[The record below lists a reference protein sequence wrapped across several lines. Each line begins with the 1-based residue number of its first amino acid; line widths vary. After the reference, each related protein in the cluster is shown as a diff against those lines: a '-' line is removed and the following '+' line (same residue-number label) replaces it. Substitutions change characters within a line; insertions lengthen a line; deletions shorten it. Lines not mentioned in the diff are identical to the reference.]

1 MPKKLIFCKKN
12 KNQGEIM
19 EKRRIFKK
27 ISLCMLSVFIGL
39 LTIMGTAC
47 APVSGNTPP
56 ILPEESPPVQEQPS
70 PFGLQPDTDPVVYTT
85 QSGLDIKFG
94 GATLENGMEY
104 GTLTGSVALSGYLYL
119 TMGGTNWVIIGRNPN
134 TGIYGVGAGGVE
146 TTQLTLASWLSETA
160 SLNKDFQA
168 WVDTYYETRTD
179 AGSAIFGDNIS
190 ADPVIGEIQIATRI
204 DLSSKEV
211 PNAEI
216 PAGCVLCL
224 SEKNLLTCE
233 YWISEFDY
241 TSSELRDNTESYY
254 NGYLKGEYDDVI
266 QTMSLIQY
274 VVYEDFG
281 GGGIPAPGMP
291 TEDIRTTMTAK
302 LFPLA
307 YGHSDENF
315 AYGTYLKTETSR
327 ISYSSGT
334 TTPEDYWLRSTYAYG
349 DFLYCFCM
357 SSTSGAPYDD
367 SRAASHGLRPAFVLS
382 LQ

>member
-1 MPKKLIFCKKN
+1 
-12 KNQGEIM
+12 M

-56 ILPEESPPVQEQPS
+56 ILPEESPTVQEQPS
-70 PFGLQPDTDPVVYTT
+70 PFGLEPDTDPVVYTT

-224 SEKNLLTCE
+224 SEKNLLVCQNWSTVNMNYE
-233 YWISEFDY
+233 G
-241 TSSELRDNTESYY
+241 SELQDNVESYY
-254 NGYLKGEYDDVI
+254 NGYLKGEYDGII
-266 QTMSLIQY
+266 QSITTIQY
-274 VVYEDFG
+274 TIVPDRDS
-281 GGGIPAPGMP
+281 GGILAPGVP
-291 TEDIRTTMTAK
+291 TESVRMTTNTK

-307 YGHSDENF
+307 YGYEDENF
-315 AYGTYLKTETSR
+315 VYTTYLTSEASR
-327 ISYSSGT
+327 ISYASGT
-334 TTPEDYWLRSTYAYG
+334 TTPENYWIRSVYMEYGEFLRIYYI
-349 DFLYCFCM
+349 D
-357 SSTSGAPYDD
+357 TSGGCPYD
-367 SRAASHGLRPAFVLS
+367 SQVQEYGMRPAFVLS